1 MLQPD
6 ELVHLSGYF
15 SKHELF
21 WFMIYRGKQVQEF
34 SLKFQILFR
43 FQISD
48 FRFQISDFRFQ
59 ILVVSKLLSSTVVF
73 CFQALNETGKH
84 PGAKLRPRGTTIIE
98 NFEFSWT
105 RTSEREIL
113 WRFML
118 SKIQTSFL
126 PGFSVSI
133 VLLIANCLL
142 LTFYLLLSCTDF
154 SYTEGRGEG

>member
-6 ELVHLSGYF
+6 ELVHLSGYI

-21 WFMIYRGKQVQEF
+21 LFMIYRGKKVHEF
-34 SLKFQILFR
+34 FLKFQIL
-43 FQISD
+43 

-98 NFEFSWT
+98 NFEFS
-105 RTSEREIL
+105 
-113 WRFML
+113 
-118 SKIQTSFL
+118 
-126 PGFSVSI
+126 
-133 VLLIANCLL
+133 
-142 LTFYLLLSCTDF
+142 
-154 SYTEGRGEG
+154 

>member
-1 MLQPD
+1 MLQAD

-48 FRFQISDFRFQ
+48 FRFQI
-59 ILVVSKLLSSTVVF
+59 LVVSKLLSSTVVF

-84 PGAKLRPRGTTIIE
+84 PGAKLRPRGTKIVE

-126 PGFSVSI
+126 PGFLVSI